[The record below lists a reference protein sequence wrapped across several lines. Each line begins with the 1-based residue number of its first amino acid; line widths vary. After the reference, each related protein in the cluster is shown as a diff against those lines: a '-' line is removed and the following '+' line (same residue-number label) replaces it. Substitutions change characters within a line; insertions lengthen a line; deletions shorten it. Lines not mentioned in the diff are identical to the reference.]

1 MQRTGK
7 TKLPQHPVSYYGDS
21 FPADVTGLLI
31 QSPELQT
38 RLSVWIRENVSPAK
52 RTYPSTSYG
61 LKHNFTS
68 DCGVYIN
75 NDVFKAAML
84 LAGYKP
90 VDQGEQ
96 NWRYRIKVKADRAK
110 WPATEH
116 IEFLWHERVTDTL
129 QQLDGLLTYW
139 SELLVSNPN
148 NIPLARQVR
157 LYTQALELLRGEE
170 LTYPTTDPVDVRVK
184 ARIISEVRR
193 AEAMLYAA

>member
-1 MQRTGK
+1 MQSTGK
-7 TKLPQHPVSYYGDS
+7 TTLPQHPVSYYRDS
-21 FPADVTGLLI
+21 HHADVIGLLM
-31 QSPELQT
+31 QSPELQA

-61 LKHNFTS
+61 LKHNFSS
-68 DCGVYIN
+68 DCGVYISN
-75 NDVFKAAML
+75 GVFKAAML

-116 IEFLWHERVTDTL
+116 IEFLWHESVTDTA
-129 QQLDGLLTYW
+129 QQIDSLLTYW
-139 SELLVSNPN
+139 SELLVNNPN
-148 NIPLARQVR
+148 NIPLARQVG
-157 LYTQALELLRGEE
+157 LYTQTLELLRGKE
-170 LTYPTTDPVDVRVK
+170 LTYPDVYPIDMRLK
-184 ARIISEVRR
+184 ARIIADVRH